1 MYGGVAGGSFVVG
14 ESSTIV
20 SRASENLG
28 ELRRVREGGKRREG
42 RDGGF
47 RAKGPRGDE
56 EGRRHEGDGLREEK
70 EKIERVSARMRVRV
84 WAVSGS
90 SRAEA
95 VGEVDDAQL

>member
-70 EKIERVSARMRVRV
+70 KKIERVSARMRVSV

-90 SRAEA
+90 SRADA